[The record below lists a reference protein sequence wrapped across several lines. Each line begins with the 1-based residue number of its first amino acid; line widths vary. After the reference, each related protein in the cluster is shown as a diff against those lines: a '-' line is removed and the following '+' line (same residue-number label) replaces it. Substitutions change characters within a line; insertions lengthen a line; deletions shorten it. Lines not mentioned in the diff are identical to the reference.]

1 MRVYLLRHGATEAT
15 AEGRYQGWLDAPLSL
30 AGRRALQR
38 AAFSPQHVYVSP
50 LRRAVETAALWFPEA
65 EQIPVPELREMDF
78 GFFEGYTWRE
88 LSGNAAYCAW
98 VDSGC
103 EAPIPGGEGKAIFC
117 ARVCAAFAAILNR
130 ETAQQAD
137 TVVFVVHGGTIMA
150 ALERF
155 ALPRRAYFDW
165 HTKPGGGF
173 VLDGDS
179 WTGNRTLRV
188 LKEVNITNGD

>member
-78 GFFEGYTWRE
+78 GSFEGYTWRE

-103 EAPIPGGEGKAIFC
+103 EAPVPGGEGKAIFC
-117 ARVCAAFAAILNR
+117 ARVCAAFAAILSRRTRWFLSSMAVRSWRRWSVLPCPDAPILTGTPNPAAVLSLTATPGR
-130 ETAQQAD
+130 EIG
-137 TVVFVVHGGTIMA
+137 H
-150 ALERF
+150 
-155 ALPRRAYFDW
+155 
-165 HTKPGGGF
+165 
-173 VLDGDS
+173 
-179 WTGNRTLRV
+179 
-188 LKEVNITNGD
+188 